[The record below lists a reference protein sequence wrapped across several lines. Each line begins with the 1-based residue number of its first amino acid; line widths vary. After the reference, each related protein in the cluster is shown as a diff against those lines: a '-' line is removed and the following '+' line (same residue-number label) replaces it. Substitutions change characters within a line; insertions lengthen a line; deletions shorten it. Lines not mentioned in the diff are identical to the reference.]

1 MKKIF
6 NKKSKEKSSEKKR
19 GKLFRKLVAFIILL
33 ILIPIGAL
41 GVSSY
46 INSVEALEAEL
57 KISGEQFVEEVR
69 NSIDTYLIKY
79 EESVDLLS
87 KETSLLNFGIEEEVI
102 PEEEVEVEG
111 EGEESITMPVVST
124 GVQDIQE
131 VFKKYIETYD
141 EVISVYIAAEN
152 NDFYDYPITDMGDDY
167 IPTSRPWYIKA
178 VEEDKMVWNDP
189 YIDADTGEYVTTL
202 SKPIYDGNRF
212 VGVMAIDIPL
222 TTISNRLNGIQLGKY
237 GEVVLVDK
245 NDNIMTHSNKELIG
259 KDMPVEEIKTALN
272 NQTSGSVDYA
282 MEENGVTE
290 QKFTTF
296 TTIDRLDWKVLGTS
310 YIKELRES
318 VNGILFDI
326 LTIGGIVLII
336 GIIGA
341 IIFSK
346 MITKPLGVLVTDM
359 ERVKIGDFT
368 VVSNVK
374 SNDEIGTLSDTFNL
388 MINEVKNLISRS
400 RGVSQEVIHASQELA
415 ATSEETSASAEE
427 VSRTVEEIAKGA
439 SEQASD
445 AESGAS
451 MVSALGNKINNLVTN
466 SDEII
471 KVTQDVMDAN
481 LNGVKAVETLKNE
494 NEESKY
500 TTDNIEKAVLGLSD
514 KSKDIGNI
522 LQTITSIAEQTNLL
536 ALNAS
541 IEAARAGE
549 HGRGFA
555 VVANEIR
562 ELAEGSGKAAEE
574 IRGIVTGIQD
584 QSENTVK
591 VMGEVK
597 ESSIKQGEAVN
608 MVNESF
614 TNISSKIDEISA
626 KIETM
631 NDFITDIDQ
640 GKNSLVDSIE
650 NISSVSEETAA
661 ASEEVSASM
670 QQQTSAVEQVA
681 TLADNLNALADRLNK
696 EMDKFQI

>member
-6 NKKSKEKSSEKKR
+6 NKKAKDKSSEKKR
-19 GKLFRKLVAFIILL
+19 GKLSRKLVSLIILL

-87 KETSLLNFGIEEEVI
+87 RETSLLSLGIEEEII
-102 PEEEVEVEG
+102 PEEEVE
-111 EGEESITMPVVST
+111 GEEVISVPAVST
-124 GVQDIQE
+124 GVEDTKEAFKEYMATYEE
-131 VFKKYIETYD
+131 VTLTYFANED
-141 EVISVYIAAEN
+141 KELYSNPTIDVGS
-152 NDFYDYPITDMGDDY
+152 DFD
-167 IPTSRPWYIKA
+167 PTSRPWYIKA
-178 VEEDKMVWNDP
+178 KEQNAMVWNDP
-189 YIDADTGEYVTTL
+189 YIDTDTGDYVTTL
-202 SKPIYDGNRF
+202 SMPIYDGNKF
-212 VGVMAIDIPL
+212 LGVLAIDIPL
-222 TTISNRLNGIQLGKY
+222 TTISNRLNGIQLGEH

-245 NDNIMTHSNKELIG
+245 NDNIMTHSNKKLIG
-259 KDMPVEEIKTALN
+259 KEMPVEEIKTALN
-272 NQTSGSVDYA
+272 NEASGVVDYVR
-282 MEENGVTE
+282 EEEGVKE

-296 TTIDRLDWKVLGTS
+296 TTIDRLGWRVLGTS

-336 GIIGA
+336 GVIGA

-359 ERVKIGDFT
+359 ERVKTGDFT

-388 MINEVKNLISRS
+388 MINEVKNLISSS
-400 RGVSQEVIHASQELA
+400 REVSQEVIHASQELA

-451 MVSALGNKINNLVTN
+451 MVSALGDKINNLVTN

-481 LNGVKAVETLKNE
+481 INGVKAVESLKNE

-584 QSENTVK
+584 QSKNTVK

-608 MVNESF
+608 MVNETF